1 MAPQTLPRLRSYERV
16 PCVPG
21 MTRRRLAA
29 AVSPHVVQCTELH
42 EFKKFSQTSFL
53 VRALSNDIA
62 AAIAADI
69 RPDFIKRLTDHLDGI
84 WPECGVFDQCPG
96 FHDGRPR
103 LIAIPEQ
110 P

>member
-69 RPDFIKRLTDHLDGI
+69 RPDFIKRLTDHLDGLVI
-84 WPECGVFDQCPG
+84 RAIKQLTD
-96 FHDGRPR
+96 FHGGRPR
-103 LIAIPEQ
+103 FVHYLEQ
-110 P
+110 L